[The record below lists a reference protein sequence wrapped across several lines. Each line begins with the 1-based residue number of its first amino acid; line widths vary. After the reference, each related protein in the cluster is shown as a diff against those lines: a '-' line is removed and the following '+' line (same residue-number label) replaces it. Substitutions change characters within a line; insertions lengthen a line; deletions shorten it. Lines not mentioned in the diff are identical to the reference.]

1 MTWKGELAREVLDAH
16 GAPFVG
22 LGNVQLSSC
31 QPLVVSSGIKG
42 LDISASDISSQPL
55 PASLSV
61 ISENI
66 YTGWLKRSL

>member
-1 MTWKGELAREVLDAH
+1 MTWKGELAQEVLDAH

-31 QPLVVSSGIKG
+31 QPLVVSGIKG
-42 LDISASDISSQPL
+42 LDRSASDISSQALAAP
-55 PASLSV
+55 LSV

-66 YTGWLKRSL
+66 YTGWLKTSL